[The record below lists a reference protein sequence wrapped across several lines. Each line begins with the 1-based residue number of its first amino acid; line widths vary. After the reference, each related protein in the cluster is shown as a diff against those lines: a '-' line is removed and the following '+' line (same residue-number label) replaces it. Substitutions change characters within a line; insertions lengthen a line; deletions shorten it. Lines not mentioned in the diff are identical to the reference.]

1 MSEVSAVNGTRNGT
15 RGTKAAIARAPGPRG
30 LPWFGSVFPA
40 WRDPL
45 ALFLESRDRYG
56 DVVRFKF
63 GPFQYYLVNDP
74 DVVKHVLVDNPK
86 GYTKSRNYLGLK
98 VVLGEGLL
106 TSEGDHWRRQRK
118 LAQPAF
124 HRDKLAG
131 FATSMSMATRDMLTR
146 WTKEGEG
153 ASFCIHAEMMRLTF
167 RIVGLT
173 LFSSDVDGDAKDVGH
188 ALEVAMHWA
197 NDYAES
203 MIRVPPYIP
212 TPGNIRFKRAKKTL
226 DDVVFRLIAE
236 RRAEAAKS
244 GDFGGDLL
252 GMLMAAT
259 EEPDPGAA
267 SSPSARTGMDDQQLR
282 DEIITMILAGHE
294 TTANLLSW
302 TFSLLSKHPD
312 VERRVRE
319 EVRRVLGDRD
329 PVLEDVRSLEYTKM
343 VLEEALRLYPPA
355 WVFERQAVA
364 PDTLGGYPIEPGA
377 IIGLCPYVLHRHP
390 DHWENPEGFDPERF
404 RPSLA
409 EKRPRYAYLPFGGGP
424 RTCVGNHFAMM
435 EAQILLAMIVR
446 EQRLELEPSHRV
458 ELDPVITLRPKHG
471 IKVRRRP
478 QVGTPPSASVSPSAS
493 AAAAKA
499 SSGCPAPR
507 TPSAPRAAPSEIA
520 LRTR

>member
-1 MSEVSAVNGTRNGT
+1 MRNVSHL
-15 RGTKAAIARAPGPRG
+15 APGPKG
-30 LPWFGSVFPA
+30 LPWLGSVLPA

-45 ALFLESRDRYG
+45 SLFLESRARYG

-63 GPFQYYLVNDP
+63 GPFDYYLVNDP
-74 DVVKHVLVDNPK
+74 NVVKHVLVDNPK
-86 GYTKSRNYLGLK
+86 AYTKSRNYLGLK
-98 VVLGEGLL
+98 LVLGEGLL

-131 FATSMSMATRDMLTR
+131 FADQMSRATRDMLTR
-146 WTKEGEG
+146 WSHEDEGRTG
-153 ASFCIHAEMMRLTF
+153 AADAFCIHAEMMRLTF

-203 MIRVPPYIP
+203 IIRVPPYIP
-212 TPGNIRFKRAKKTL
+212 TPGNLRFRRAKRTL

-236 RRAEAAKS
+236 RRDSARRT
-244 GDFGGDLL
+244 GDFGSDLL

-259 EEPDPGAA
+259 EEGGGEG
-267 SSPSARTGMDDQQLR
+267 SGMDDQQLR

-302 TFSLLSKHPD
+302 TFHLLSKHPE
-312 VERRVRE
+312 VERRVRDE
-319 EVRRVLGDRD
+319 AERVLGDRD
-329 PVLEDVRSLEYTKM
+329 PVLEDVKALEYARM

-355 WVFERQAVA
+355 WVFERQAVTA
-364 PDTLGGYPIEPGA
+364 DELGGHPIEPGA
-377 IIGLCPYVLHRHP
+377 IVGLCPYVLHRHP

-404 RPSLA
+404 RPERA
-409 EKRPRYAYLPFGGGP
+409 EKRARYAYLPFGGGP

-435 EAQILLAMIVR
+435 EAQILLSMIVR
-446 EQRLELEPSHRV
+446 EHRLELEPSHPV
-458 ELDPVITLRPKHG
+458 VLDPVITLRPKHG

-478 QVGTPPSASVSPSAS
+478 RTAVQASASGSGE
-493 AAAAKA
+493 AAKA
-499 SSGCPAPR
+499 SSECQAPR
-507 TPSAPRAAPSEIA
+507 TPSAPRAVPS
-520 LRTR
+520 

>member
-1 MSEVSAVNGTRNGT
+1 MADVST
-15 RGTKAAIARAPGPRG
+15 RAPGPKG
-30 LPWFGSVFPA
+30 LPWLGSVLPA

-45 ALFLESRDRYG
+45 ALFLESRARYG

-63 GPFQYYLVNDP
+63 GPFDYYLVNDP
-74 DVVKHVLVDNPK
+74 NVVKHVLVDNPK

-131 FATSMSMATRDMLTR
+131 FADQMSMATRDMLTR
-146 WTKEGEG
+146 WSHEDAGRTDE
-153 ASFCIHAEMMRLTF
+153 ASAFCIHAEMMRLTF

-173 LFSSDVDGDAKDVGH
+173 LFSSDVDGDAKDVGQ

-203 MIRVPPYIP
+203 FIRVPPYVP
-212 TPGNIRFKRAKKTL
+212 TPANLRFRRAKRTL
-226 DDVVFRLIAE
+226 DDVVFRLISE
-236 RRAEAAKS
+236 RRESARRT
-244 GDFGGDLL
+244 GDFGSDLL

-259 EEPDPGAA
+259 EDGGGAG
-267 SSPSARTGMDDQQLR
+267 SGMDDQQLR

-302 TFSLLSKHPD
+302 TFHLLSKHPE
-312 VERRVRE
+312 VERRVHDE
-319 EVRRVLGDRD
+319 AQRVLGDRE
-329 PVLEDVRSLEYTKM
+329 PVLEDVKALEYTRM

-355 WVFERQAVA
+355 WVFERQAVTA
-364 PDTLGGYPIEPGA
+364 DELGGHRIEPGA
-377 IIGLCPYVLHRHP
+377 IVGLCPYVLHRHP

-404 RPSLA
+404 RPERA
-409 EKRPRYAYLPFGGGP
+409 EKRARYAYLPFGGGP

-435 EAQILLAMIVR
+435 EAQLLLSMIVR
-446 EQRLELEPSHRV
+446 EHRLELEPSHPV
-458 ELDPVITLRPKHG
+458 VLDPVITLRPKHG
-471 IKVRRRP
+471 IRMRRRP
-478 QVGTPPSASVSPSAS
+478 RPGAQASASGE
-493 AAAAKA
+493 AAKA
-499 SSGCPAPR
+499 SSGYQAPR
-507 TPSAPRAAPSEIA
+507 TPSVPRAVPS
-520 LRTR
+520 

>member
-1 MSEVSAVNGTRNGT
+1 MSEVSM
-15 RGTKAAIARAPGPRG
+15 RAPGPKG

-45 ALFLESRDRYG
+45 GLFLESRARYG

-74 DVVKHVLVDNPK
+74 NVVKHVLVDNPK
-86 GYTKSRNYLGLK
+86 AYTKSRNYLGLK

-106 TSEGDHWRRQRK
+106 TSEGAHWRRQRK
-118 LAQPAF
+118 LTQPAF

-131 FATSMSMATRDMLTR
+131 FADQMAMATRDMLTR
-146 WTKEGEG
+146 WKAEDADG
-153 ASFCIHAEMMRLTF
+153 ARGNGSFCIHAEMMRLTF
-167 RIVGLT
+167 RVVGLT
-173 LFSSDVDGDAKDVGH
+173 LFSSDVDGDAKGVGQ

-197 NDYAES
+197 NDHAES
-203 MIRVPPYIP
+203 MIRIPPYIP
-212 TPGNIRFKRAKKTL
+212 TPANVRFKRAKQTL
-226 DDVVFRLIAE
+226 DGVVFRIIAE
-236 RRAEAAKS
+236 RRIEAQKT
-244 GDFGGDLL
+244 GDFGSDLL

-259 EEPDPGAA
+259 EEPDVGGGA
-267 SSPSARTGMDDQQLR
+267 STGMDDQQLR

-302 TFSLLSKHPD
+302 TFHLLSKHPD

-319 EVRRVLGDRD
+319 EAQRVLGDRD
-329 PVLEDVRSLEYTKM
+329 PVLEDVKALEYTRM
-343 VLEEALRLYPPA
+343 VLEEGLRLYPPA
-355 WVFERQAVA
+355 WVFERQAVTA
-364 PDTLGGYPIEPGA
+364 DTLGPYAIEPGA

-404 RPSLA
+404 RPEHA

-446 EQRLELEPSHRV
+446 EHRLELDPSHPV
-458 ELDPVITLRPKHG
+458 VVDPVITLRPKHG
-471 IKVRRRP
+471 IRVRRRP
-478 QVGTPPSASVSPSAS
+478 RAAVHASASQE
-493 AAAAKA
+493 AATA
-499 SSGCPAPR
+499 SSRCPAPR
-507 TPSAPRAAPSEIA
+507 TPSAPRAAPF
-520 LRTR
+520 

>member
-1 MSEVSAVNGTRNGT
+1 MSEVSVVGT
-15 RGTKAAIARAPGPRG
+15 RAPGPRG

-45 ALFLESRDRYG
+45 TLFRESRVRYG

-146 WTKEGEG
+146 WTREG
-153 ASFCIHAEMMRLTF
+153 ADKSFCIHAEMMRLTF

-212 TPGNIRFKRAKKTL
+212 TPGNVRFRRAKKTL

-236 RRAEAAKS
+236 RRAQAAKT

-252 GMLMAAT
+252 GMLMSAT
-259 EEPDPGAA
+259 EEPDPSAA
-267 SSPSARTGMDDQQLR
+267 SSSASAARSGMDDQQLR

-302 TFSLLSKHPD
+302 TFSLLSKHPE

-319 EVRRVLGDRD
+319 EARRVLGDRD
-329 PVLEDVRSLEYTKM
+329 PVLEDVKSLEYTKM

-355 WVFERQAVA
+355 WVFERQAIA
-364 PDTLGGYPIEPGA
+364 PDTLGGYAIEPGA

-390 DHWENPEGFDPERF
+390 DHWENPEAFDPERF
-404 RPSLA
+404 RPERA

-435 EAQILLAMIVR
+435 EGQILLAMIVR
-446 EQRLELEPSHRV
+446 EQRLELEANHPV
-458 ELDPVITLRPKHG
+458 VLDPVITLRPKHG

-478 QVGTPPSASVSPSAS
+478 QAGTSTSPSAS
-493 AAAAKA
+493 PLPSTSSSAGAAKA

-507 TPSAPRAAPSEIA
+507 IPSAPRAAPSGNA

>member
-1 MSEVSAVNGTRNGT
+1 MSDQQTT
-15 RGTKAAIARAPGPRG
+15 RAPGPKG

-45 ALFLESRDRYG
+45 ALFLESRQRYG

-74 DVVKHVLVDNPK
+74 NIVKHVLVDNPK
-86 GYTKSRNYLGLK
+86 AYTKSRNYLGLK

-131 FATSMSMATRDMLTR
+131 FANQMSTATRDMLSR
-146 WTKEGEG
+146 WTAEG
-153 ASFCIHAEMMRLTF
+153 ASSSFCIHAEMMRLTF

-212 TPGNIRFKRAKKTL
+212 TPGNVRFKRAKKTL

-236 RRAEAAKS
+236 RRAHAQRT
-244 GDFGGDLL
+244 GDFGSDLL
-252 GMLMAAT
+252 GMLMEAR
-259 EEPDPGAA
+259 EEADG
-267 SSPSARTGMDDQQLR
+267 STGERTGMDDQQLR

-302 TFSLLSKHPD
+302 TFHLLSKHPD

-319 EVRRVLGDRD
+319 EATRVLGDRD
-329 PVLEDVRSLEYTKM
+329 PVLEDVKSLEYTRM
-343 VLEEALRLYPPA
+343 VLEEGLRLYPPA
-355 WVFERQAVA
+355 WVFERQAIV
-364 PDTLGGYPIEPGA
+364 PDQLGGYAIEPGA

-404 RPSLA
+404 RPERA

-446 EQRLELEPSHRV
+446 EHRLELEPSHKV
-458 ELDPVITLRPKHG
+458 ELDPVITLRPKTG

-478 QVGTPPSASVSPSAS
+478 QPASPASSSAE
-493 AAAAKA
+493 AAKG
-499 SSGCPAPR
+499 SSGYQAPR
-507 TPSAPRAAPSEIA
+507 TPTVSRAVPS
-520 LRTR
+520 

>member
-1 MSEVSAVNGTRNGT
+1 MEDVGEVTT
-15 RGTKAAIARAPGPRG
+15 TKAAALTPPGPRG
-30 LPWFGSVFPA
+30 LPWFGSVLPA

-45 ALFLESRDRYG
+45 TLFLQSRERYG

-74 DVVKHVLVDNPK
+74 DIVKHVLVDNPK

-98 VVLGEGLL
+98 IVLGEGLL

-131 FATSMSMATRDMLTR
+131 FADSMAMATRDMLTR
-146 WTKEGEG
+146 WTAEG
-153 ASFCIHAEMMRLTF
+153 ADKAFCIHAEMMRLTF

-212 TPGNIRFKRAKKTL
+212 TPGNVRFKRAKKTL

-236 RRAEAAKS
+236 RRAQAAKS
-244 GDFGGDLL
+244 GDFGSDLL

-259 EEPDPGAA
+259 EEPDPNAA
-267 SSPSARTGMDDQQLR
+267 SSGSSGSSASSAALAGMDDQQLR

-319 EVRRVLGDRD
+319 EARRVLGDRD

-343 VLEEALRLYPPA
+343 VIEEALRLYPPA
-355 WVFERQAVA
+355 WVFERQAIA
-364 PDTLGGYPIEPGA
+364 PDMLGKYAIEPGA
-377 IIGLCPYVLHRHP
+377 IVALCPYVIHRHP
-390 DHWENPEGFDPERF
+390 DHWENPQGFDPERF
-404 RPSLA
+404 RPERA
-409 EKRPRYAYLPFGGGP
+409 DKRPRYAYLPFGAGP

-446 EQRLELEPSHRV
+446 EQRLELEPSHPV
-458 ELDPVITLRPKHG
+458 VLDPLITLRPKHG
-471 IKVRRRP
+471 IKVRRRSQP
-478 QVGTPPSASVSPSAS
+478 KTASSAP
-493 AAAAKA
+493 AAKE
-499 SSGCPAPR
+499 SSECPAPR
-507 TPSAPRAAPSEIA
+507 TPSAPRAAPSGSA

>member
-1 MSEVSAVNGTRNGT
+1 
-15 RGTKAAIARAPGPRG
+15 
-30 LPWFGSVFPA
+30 
-40 WRDPL
+40 
-45 ALFLESRDRYG
+45 
-56 DVVRFKF
+56 VRFKF
-63 GPFQYYLVNDP
+63 GPFQYYMVNDP

-131 FATSMSMATRDMLTR
+131 FADSMSRATRDMLTR
-146 WTKEGEG
+146 WTKEGAD

-173 LFSSDVDGDAKDVGH
+173 LFSSDVDGDAKEVGH

-203 MIRVPPYIP
+203 MIRVPPYVP
-212 TPGNIRFKRAKKTL
+212 TPGNVRFKRAKKTL

-236 RRAEAAKS
+236 RRADAAKS

-259 EEPDPGAA
+259 EEG
-267 SSPSARTGMDDQQLR
+267 SSAGMDDRQLR

-302 TFSLLSKHPD
+302 TFHLLSKHPE

-319 EVRRVLGDRD
+319 EARRVLGDRD

-355 WVFERQAVA
+355 WIFERQAIA

-377 IIGLCPYVLHRHP
+377 IVAICPYVLHRHP

-404 RPSLA
+404 RPERA

-435 EAQILLAMIVR
+435 EVQILLAMIVR
-446 EQRLELEPSHRV
+446 EQRLELEPSHPV
-458 ELDPVITLRPKHG
+458 VLDPVITLRPKHG

-478 QVGTPPSASVSPSAS
+478 QPQPRASTSASLRTPTSTPSASSSAG
-493 AAAAKA
+493 AATA

-507 TPSAPRAAPSEIA
+507 TPSAPRVALAGSA

>member
-1 MSEVSAVNGTRNGT
+1 MRNVSHL
-15 RGTKAAIARAPGPRG
+15 APGPKG
-30 LPWFGSVFPA
+30 LPWLGSVLPA

-45 ALFLESRDRYG
+45 ALFLESRARYG

-63 GPFQYYLVNDP
+63 GPFDYYLVNDP
-74 DVVKHVLVDNPK
+74 NVVKHVLVDNPK

-131 FATSMSMATRDMLTR
+131 FANQMSTATRDMLSR
-146 WTKEGEG
+146 WTREGG
-153 ASFCIHAEMMRLTF
+153 TDAFCIHAEMMRLTF

-173 LFSSDVDGDAKDVGH
+173 LFSSDVDGDAKGVGQ

-197 NDYAES
+197 NDHAES
-203 MIRVPPYIP
+203 FVRVPPWIP
-212 TPGNIRFKRAKKTL
+212 TPANVRFKRAKRTL

-236 RRAEAAKS
+236 RRDAAKKS
-244 GDFGGDLL
+244 GDVGSDLL

-259 EEPDPGAA
+259 EDGGAVG
-267 SSPSARTGMDDQQLR
+267 SGMDDQQLR

-302 TFSLLSKHPD
+302 TFYLLSKHPE
-312 VERRVRE
+312 VERRVRDE
-319 EVRRVLGDRD
+319 AQRVLGDRD
-329 PVLEDVRSLEYTKM
+329 PVLEDMKGLEYTRM

-355 WVFERQAVA
+355 WVFERQAVVA
-364 PDTLGGYPIEPGA
+364 DELGGYRIEPGA
-377 IIGLCPYVLHRHP
+377 IVGLCPYVLHRHP

-404 RPSLA
+404 RPERA
-409 EKRPRYAYLPFGGGP
+409 DKRPRYAYLPFGGGP

-435 EAQILLAMIVR
+435 EAQILLSMIVR
-446 EQRLELEPSHRV
+446 EHRLELEPSHSV
-458 ELDPVITLRPKHG
+458 VLDPVITLRPKHG
-471 IKVRRRP
+471 IQVRRRP
-478 QVGTPPSASVSPSAS
+478 RAGEQP
-493 AAAAKA
+493 
-499 SSGCPAPR
+499 PAPGETGR
-507 TPSAPRAAPSEIA
+507 YLREVATFRPRPASNH
-520 LRTR
+520 